1 MKKIKLLM
9 MTLLITVL
17 AVGCSKGSEQGGETG
32 ETSPKQIITKIQETL
47 SKAYDTPLE
56 DGVLS
61 GYHLTD
67 MTNEEEMFKYEV
79 ILNGIYNKT
88 KIEGEY
94 KKFVYETQDAI
105 QYLNYEEK
113 QKMFNSIISETLK
126 DLKLMKADQ
135 QIILIPYLEPFINER
150 YLNNYMLLTLK
161 QHQLY
166 VKNYQRNIEIPYQLY
181 GLKVLRSAFSSL
193 KGIAEDENYEY
204 YYYDGLKKIYI
215 FDKKEYGLVDSFPI
229 IDKYFQGN
237 TSLDDI
243 REVMTYYKQPQQFI
257 NQLHELN
264 YLSDKVHKK
273 IMKKLK

>member
-1 MKKIKLLM
+1 MIKLLKKYGVE
-9 MTLLITVL
+9 LKLKKCDLFRLIE
-17 AVGCSKGSEQGGETG
+17 GQK
-32 ETSPKQIITKIQETL
+32 
-47 SKAYDTPLE
+47 DTFLE
-56 DGVLS
+56 DGFAFK
-61 GYHLTD
+61 

-113 QKMFNSIISETLK
+113 QKMFAGVIPNEAFLVHHWQKDTISIGTV
-126 DLKLMKADQ
+126 
-135 QIILIPYLEPFINER
+135 ILIPYLEPFINER

-204 YYYDGLKKIYI
+204 YYYDGLK
-215 FDKKEYGLVDSFPI
+215 S
-229 IDKYFQGN
+229 
-237 TSLDDI
+237 
-243 REVMTYYKQPQQFI
+243 R
-257 NQLHELN
+257 
-264 YLSDKVHKK
+264 
-273 IMKKLK
+273 

>member
-1 MKKIKLLM
+1 MK
-9 MTLLITVL
+9 V
-17 AVGCSKGSEQGGETG
+17 
-32 ETSPKQIITKIQETL
+32 
-47 SKAYDTPLE
+47 
-56 DGVLS
+56 
-61 GYHLTD
+61 
-67 MTNEEEMFKYEV
+67 
-79 ILNGIYNKT
+79 
-88 KIEGEY
+88 
-94 KKFVYETQDAI
+94 
-105 QYLNYEEK
+105 
-113 QKMFNSIISETLK
+113 
-126 DLKLMKADQ
+126 DQ

-229 IDKYFQGN
+229 VDKYFQGN

>member
-1 MKKIKLLM
+1 MMKLLKKYG
-9 MTLLITVL
+9 LELKYKKCDLFRFLEGQKEVF
-17 AVGCSKGSEQGGETG
+17 V
-32 ETSPKQIITKIQETL
+32 
-47 SKAYDTPLE
+47 E
-56 DGVLS
+56 DGFIFK
-61 GYHLTD
+61 

-79 ILNGIYNKT
+79 VLNSILNKN
-88 KIEGEY
+88 KIEEEY
-94 KKFVYETQDAI
+94 KRFAYETQDAI

-126 DLKLMKADQ
+126 NLKLMKVDQ

-166 VKNYQRNIEIPYQLY
+166 VKNYQRNIENPYQLY

-229 IDKYFQGN
+229 VDKYFQGN

-257 NQLHELN
+257 NQLHKLN

>member
-1 MKKIKLLM
+1 MIKLLKKYGVE
-9 MTLLITVL
+9 LKLKKCDLFRLIE
-17 AVGCSKGSEQGGETG
+17 GQK
-32 ETSPKQIITKIQETL
+32 
-47 SKAYDTPLE
+47 DTFLE
-56 DGVLS
+56 DGFAFK
-61 GYHLTD
+61 

-126 DLKLMKADQ
+126 NLKLMKADQ

-204 YYYDGLKKIYI
+204 
-215 FDKKEYGLVDSFPI
+215 GLVDSFPI
-229 IDKYFQGN
+229 VDKYFQGN

-257 NQLHELN
+257 NQLHKLN

>member
-1 MKKIKLLM
+1 MIKLLKKYGVE
-9 MTLLITVL
+9 LKLKKCDLFRLIE
-17 AVGCSKGSEQGGETG
+17 GQK
-32 ETSPKQIITKIQETL
+32 
-47 SKAYDTPLE
+47 DTFLE
-56 DGVLS
+56 DGFAFK
-61 GYHLTD
+61 

-126 DLKLMKADQ
+126 NLKLMKADQ

-229 IDKYFQGN
+229 VDKYFQGN

-243 REVMTYYKQPQQFI
+243 REVMTII
-257 NQLHELN
+257 NNLN
-264 YLSDKVHKK
+264 NL
-273 IMKKLK
+273 

>member
-1 MKKIKLLM
+1 MIKLLKKYGVE
-9 MTLLITVL
+9 LKLKKCDLFRLIE
-17 AVGCSKGSEQGGETG
+17 GQK
-32 ETSPKQIITKIQETL
+32 
-47 SKAYDTPLE
+47 DTFLE
-56 DGVLS
+56 DGFAFK
-61 GYHLTD
+61 

-126 DLKLMKADQ
+126 NLKLMKVDQ

-150 YLNNYMLLTLK
+150 YLN
-161 QHQLY
+161 
-166 VKNYQRNIEIPYQLY
+166 NYQRNIEIPYQLY

-229 IDKYFQGN
+229 VDKYFQGN

-257 NQLHELN
+257 NQLHKLN

>member
-1 MKKIKLLM
+1 MIKLLKKYGVE
-9 MTLLITVL
+9 LKLKKCDLFRLIE
-17 AVGCSKGSEQGGETG
+17 GQK
-32 ETSPKQIITKIQETL
+32 
-47 SKAYDTPLE
+47 DTFLE
-56 DGVLS
+56 DGFAFK
-61 GYHLTD
+61 

-94 KKFVYETQDAI
+94 KRFVYETQDAI

-126 DLKLMKADQ
+126 NLKLMKADQ

-150 YLNNYMLLTLK
+150 YLN
-161 QHQLY
+161 
-166 VKNYQRNIEIPYQLY
+166 
-181 GLKVLRSAFSSL
+181 SL

-229 IDKYFQGN
+229 VDKYFQGN